1 MCLSKSINANFDIKG
16 GIGWKAMFITSE
28 NKAALFDGHYH
39 VNTWV
44 KAENN
49 YHDEEA
55 LIHDGQGE
63 KYPSGFHVLLTREAA
78 RNYTSKKSV
87 CKVKFRKVVAIGT
100 QRVKGKEEPCIIAKE
115 IFIEVPRLLKKTKK
129 TKKTKK

>member
-44 KAENN
+44 KAENSYN
-49 YHDEEA
+49 DT
-55 LIHDGQGE
+55 IDDDDNIQ
-63 KYPSGFHVLLTREAA
+63 YPSGFHVLLTREAA